1 MQQILSAEQIETGVA
16 RIASQVQHDYAGR
29 SLTLVGVLTGSV
41 VFLADLI
48 RHLDLPIRI
57 ALVQS
62 RSYRGGATTPGRLAV
77 HPDFTPNVAGR
88 DILVVDDIFDT
99 GQTLSHLLY
108 LLDDLGPTSIRSAV
122 LLRKQERSLV
132 ARGPNYVGFEIPN
145 RFVVGYGLDYHD
157 LYRNLPYL
165 AALEDH
171 ELTARPADA
180 EPGP

>member
-1 MQQILSAEQIETGVA
+1 MQQLLSADQIEEGVT
-16 RIASQVQHDYAGR
+16 RIAAAIQRDYAGKP
-29 SLTLVGVLTGSV
+29 LTLVGVLTGSI

-48 RHLDLPIRI
+48 RHLNLPVRI

-77 HPDFTPNVAGR
+77 HPDFTPDVRGR

-99 GQTLSHLLY
+99 GQTLSHLLD
-108 LLDDLGPTSIRSAV
+108 LLDELGPTSIRSAV
-122 LLRKQERSLV
+122 LLRKEGR
-132 ARGPNYVGFEIPN
+132 ARVTRRPDYVGFEIPN
-145 RFVVGYGLDYHD
+145 RFVVGFGLDYND

-171 ELTARPADA
+171 ELSGRPAA
-180 EPGP
+180 AGSTP

>member
-1 MQQILSAEQIETGVA
+1 MQQLLSAEQIEEGVA
-16 RIASQVQHDYAGR
+16 RIAAAIEQDYSGKP
-29 SLTLVGVLTGSV
+29 LTLVGVLTGSV

-48 RHLDLPIRI
+48 RHLSLPVRI

-99 GQTLSHLLY
+99 GRTLDY
-108 LLDDLGPTSIRSAV
+108 LLDLLDELGPTSIRSAV
-122 LLRKQERSLV
+122 LLRKEGRSTV
-132 ARGPNYVGFEIPN
+132 ECAPDYIGFDIPN
-145 RFVVGYGLDYHD
+145 RFVVGFGLDYHD

-165 AALEDH
+165 ASLEDH
-171 ELTARPADA
+171 ELTDRPAAA